1 VVSVRDLTTD
11 PSADLLKAAPM
22 VNDQAARVAA

>member
-1 VVSVRDLTTD
+1 VFSVRDPTTD
-11 PSADLLKAAPM
+11 AGLRKAAPM